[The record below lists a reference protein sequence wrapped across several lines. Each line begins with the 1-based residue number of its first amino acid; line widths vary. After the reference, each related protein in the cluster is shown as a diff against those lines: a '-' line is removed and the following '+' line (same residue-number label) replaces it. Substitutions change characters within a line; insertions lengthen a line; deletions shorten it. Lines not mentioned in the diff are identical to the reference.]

1 MRVVLASG
9 NLGKVAE
16 LKRLLPEWIEITT
29 SKDLGVE
36 LPEET
41 GKTFLE
47 NALIKARAVA
57 SAVTMISIADDSG
70 LEVDALHGEPGV
82 RSARFAGDGA
92 SDAQNNAQLLA
103 RLEGVETSKRT
114 ARFRSVVAVVAPDG
128 TEFHDEGTVDGE
140 ILTAPRGDNGFGYD
154 PLFRPLGH
162 EQTFAQLSL
171 DQKNDIS
178 HRGKAFRNVA
188 ERLVPFIQA
197 HQTNGSL
204 GAHNSGQASR

>member
-16 LKRLLPEWIEITT
+16 LRRLLPDWVEITT

-47 NALIKARAVA
+47 NALIKARAVT
-57 SAVTMISIADDSG
+57 SAVNMISIADDSG
-70 LEVDALHGEPGV
+70 LEVDALNGEPGV

-92 SDAQNNAQLLA
+92 SDAQNNARLLV

-128 TEFHDEGTVDGE
+128 TEFFDEGSIEGE
-140 ILTAPRGDNGFGYD
+140 ILTAPRGTNGFGYD
-154 PLFRPLGH
+154 PLFRPCGH

-171 DQKNDIS
+171 DQKNEIS

-204 GAHNSGQASR
+204 GAHNSGQTSR